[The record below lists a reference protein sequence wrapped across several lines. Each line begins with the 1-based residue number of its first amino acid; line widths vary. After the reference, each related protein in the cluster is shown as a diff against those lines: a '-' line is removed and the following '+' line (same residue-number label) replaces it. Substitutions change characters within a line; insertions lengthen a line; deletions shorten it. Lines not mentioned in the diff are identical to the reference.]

1 MIARLE
7 PDERIP
13 AELREVYGH
22 LAGWVIETQ
31 GLFKELEL
39 LYTSKETT
47 KLLDS
52 TAQAFF
58 IRHQQLLISHI
69 ILSISRITDEKQ
81 SGSRKN
87 SQENLTLGQLLD
99 AQLLGSERKLVL
111 QKRWTIIKAATEP
124 FRQYRH
130 KILAHA
136 SKVHYLAPSTTL
148 GDNITITAMRSTL
161 ELIADYLSTF
171 DFFFTGTD
179 SPVNY
184 PWTNGEAADL
194 LVYLKLG
201 VEAQAKADA
210 DRYEAA
216 ARFSSSQP

>member
-1 MIARLE
+1 MMIARLE

-13 AELREVYGH
+13 AELQEIYGH
-22 LAGWVIETQ
+22 LAGSVIETQ
-31 GLFKELEL
+31 GLFKELEV
-39 LYTSKETT
+39 LYTSKENTE
-47 KLLDS
+47 LLDS
-52 TAQAFF
+52 TARTFF
-58 IRHQQLLISHI
+58 DRHQQLLISHI
-69 ILSISRITDEKQ
+69 ILSISRLTDGKQ

-87 SQENLTLGQLLD
+87 PQENLTLGQLLD
-99 AQLLGSERKLVL
+99 EQILGSEWQLTL
-111 QKRWTIIKAATEP
+111 QKKWTVIKAATEP

-148 GDNITITAMRSTL
+148 GDNITITTMRSAL
-161 ELIADYLSTF
+161 ELIADFLSTF
-171 DFFFTGTD
+171 DFFYTGTD

-184 PWTNGEAADL
+184 PWTDGEAPDL

-201 VEAQAKADA
+201 VEAQAKSDA

-216 ARFSSSQP
+216 AKFSR

>member
-13 AELREVYGH
+13 AELQEIYGH
-22 LAGWVIETQ
+22 LAGSVIETQ
-31 GLFKELEL
+31 GLFKELEV
-39 LYTSKETT
+39 LYTSKENTE
-47 KLLDS
+47 LLDS
-52 TAQAFF
+52 TARTFF
-58 IRHQQLLISHI
+58 DRHQQLLISHI
-69 ILSISRITDEKQ
+69 ILSISRLTDGKQ

-87 SQENLTLGQLLD
+87 PQENLTLGQLLD
-99 AQLLGSERKLVL
+99 EQILGSEWQLTL
-111 QKRWTIIKAATEP
+111 QKKWTVIKAATEP

-148 GDNITITAMRSTL
+148 GDNITITTMRSAL
-161 ELIADYLSTF
+161 ELIADFLSTF
-171 DFFFTGTD
+171 DFFYTGTD

-184 PWTNGEAADL
+184 PWTDGEAPDL

-201 VEAQAKADA
+201 VEAQAKSDA

-216 ARFSSSQP
+216 AKFSR